1 MYDVH
6 SVKLVLESLLFF
18 VGFYRLSK
26 EFRVKFFVLCLNP
39 LKSVT
44 VRASAFSLFISNSVS
59 ILQILVLQV
68 LELVRVQSLRNQVL
82 LLAMIS
88 A

>member
-6 SVKLVLESLLFF
+6 SVKLVLESLFFF
-18 VGFYRLSK
+18 VGFNRLSK
-26 EFRVKFFVLCLNP
+26 EFRVKFFVLCLYP

-44 VRASAFSLFISNSVS
+44 VRASAFSLFISSSVS